1 MSTSVGNPS
10 SDKNNKNKSCI
21 VFSGEEEINR
31 VRLIALRS
39 ALRMEMKGIRAT
51 RGFSAYATIKRE
63 FGLRGNKQKVFD
75 QFTELLK
82 QAGLSL

>member
-1 MSTSVGNPS
+1 MSTSVGNPG

-21 VFSGEEEINR
+21 VFSGEEEVNTF
-31 VRLIALRS
+31 RLITLRS
-39 ALRMEMKGIRAT
+39 ALRLELSGIKAT